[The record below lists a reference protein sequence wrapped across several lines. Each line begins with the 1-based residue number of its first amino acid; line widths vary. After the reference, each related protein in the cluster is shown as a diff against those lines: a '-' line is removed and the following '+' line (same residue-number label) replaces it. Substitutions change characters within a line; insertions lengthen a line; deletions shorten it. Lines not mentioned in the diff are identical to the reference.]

1 MTFNMAA
8 SLIEY
13 PEREWWYDVLILVR
27 YVKTINIYGRMG
39 VKYDDKYMRQIKII
53 EWVEMFRRRQTSSGD
68 VDADDDDAC

>member
-1 MTFNMAA
+1 
-8 SLIEY
+8 
-13 PEREWWYDVLILVR
+13 
-27 YVKTINIYGRMG
+27 VKTINIYGRMG